1 MDFRGKEYEDE
12 KVLVIV
18 GGEFAL
24 FDSSVNGKQV
34 RASNLSTFHSRL
46 HIIVIVSPL
55 TYFSNIAIGRD
66 ARTGSL
72 WMLL

>member
-34 RASNLSTFHSRL
+34 RASNLSF
-46 HIIVIVSPL
+46 
-55 TYFSNIAIGRD
+55 
-66 ARTGSL
+66 
-72 WMLL
+72 